1 MKSLLDV
8 SALIVSFA
16 ALAVTIYFN
25 RDSSRLSAE
34 NIRIAAESGRIAAD
48 SANSSKSHNEL
59 SLRPLLDFQTKLSIG
74 PGPTDGG
81 YVRLVNLGE
90 GPAVI
95 RKIKATYQETEV
107 ETSARSLYA
116 IGGQYGLIA
125 SDLREKQVIAKGG
138 EAYIFRVSPANFPA
152 SEICPRDRQRKL
164 FVEKLRIIVEYESL
178 YHIVQSVELRYTSPN
193 TYSCEI
199 TNPIAA
205 SQKTSSK

>member
-1 MKSLLDV
+1 MKNLLDV

-34 NIRIAAESGRIAAD
+34 NVRISAESAKIAAD
-48 SANSSKSHNEL
+48 SASSSKSHNEL

-74 PGPTDGG
+74 PTDGG

-95 RKIKATYQETEV
+95 KKIKATYQDKEV
-107 ETSARSLYA
+107 ETSARALYA
-116 IGGQYGLIA
+116 IGGQFGLTA

-138 EAYIFRVSPANFPA
+138 EAYIFRISPASFPA
-152 SEICPRDRQRKL
+152 SEVCPRDRQRKL
-164 FVEKLRIIVEYESL
+164 FVEKMRITVEYESL
-178 YHIVQSVELRYTSPN
+178 YHTVQSVELRYTSPN
-193 TYSCEI
+193 TYLC
-199 TNPIAA
+199 
-205 SQKTSSK
+205 